1 MRELALFAG
10 AGGGILG
17 GRLLGWRTV
26 CAVELDSYAR
36 NVLLTRQADG
46 CLDRFPI
53 WDDVRTFDGKPWHGR
68 IDVISG
74 GFPCQDISAA
84 GKGAGI
90 TGARSGLWKEMARI
104 VGEVRPQFVFVENS
118 NLLVSRGLAVVLGDL
133 ADLGYD
139 ARWGVL
145 GAHHVGAP
153 HKRHRLWIVAHA
165 SSRWGQS
172 NQLCS
177 GWDKSGL
184 CGEQLANTNSAWEP
198 QSQGGIQEQRGRIGY
213 GGENVEHSDL
223 PRQEWTE
230 RSQEGPQC
238 SGRGMPRAA
247 SWWDAEPNVGRVAN
261 GVARRVDRLRAL
273 GNGQVPAVAALA
285 WRMLSADLSGN
296 SG

>member
-1 MRELALFAG
+1 
-10 AGGGILG
+10 
-17 GRLLGWRTV
+17 
-26 CAVELDSYAR
+26 
-36 NVLLTRQADG
+36 
-46 CLDRFPI
+46 
-53 WDDVRTFDGKPWHGR
+53 
-68 IDVISG
+68 
-74 GFPCQDISAA
+74 
-84 GKGAGI
+84 
-90 TGARSGLWKEMARI
+90 
-104 VGEVRPQFVFVENS
+104 
-118 NLLVSRGLAVVLGDL
+118 VVLGDL

-153 HKRHRLWIVAHA
+153 HKRHRLWIVAHT
-165 SSRWGQS
+165 SSRWS
-172 NQLCS
+172 S

-184 CGEQLANTNSAWEP
+184 CGAQLANTNSAWEP

-238 SGRGMPRAA
+238 SGRGMPHAA
-247 SWWDAEPNVGRVAN
+247 SWWDSEPNVGRVAH

-285 WRMLSADLSGN
+285 WRMLSADLSGIY
-296 SG
+296 G